1 MKLKVAFNMRIV
13 FLNFSS
19 VYVLAYFFE
28 LINPCYREAADMI
41 DQECFLKRNKM
52 SSNIANF
59 Q

>member
-1 MKLKVAFNMRIV
+1 MRIV

-41 DQECFLKRNKM
+41 DQECFLKRNKT
-52 SSNIANF
+52 SSNKANF